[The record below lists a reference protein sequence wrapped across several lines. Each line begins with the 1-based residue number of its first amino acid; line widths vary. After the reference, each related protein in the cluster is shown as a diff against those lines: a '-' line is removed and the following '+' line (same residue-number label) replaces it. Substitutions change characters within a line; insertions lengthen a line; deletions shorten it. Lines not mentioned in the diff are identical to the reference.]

1 MSLPTEKAIPNVR
14 NGTEDSQAT
23 EELSEQVYYA
33 IASVYV
39 VLAVIAFIFNTLVL
53 FVFTKDSSL
62 RSHSN
67 ILILSIAIG
76 DWIQAV
82 VAYPLGVVGILSK
95 SWQTTGTTCSC
106 YGFIVAFLSFSTMLH
121 HATFAI
127 ERAIVIK
134 FSFSFSVVN
143 KLKYIIVGLW
153 LFALIWSSL
162 PLIGWSGYAPEGG
175 RSVCS
180 IDWQSS
186 DPSAVAYIWC
196 IFVLFFLA
204 PFITMVASYCSI
216 YRNVKRMTQTAHNI
230 WGECAA
236 PTLETI
242 LAESRTARM
251 ACIMSFCFLFA
262 WTPYAAVSLYAIIR
276 APEPAISPLMATLP
290 ALFAKTAPCYNPLI
304 YFLLFKKFRSS
315 LRKVLRPLPICRR
328 FLRQESSGGNME
340 VISRL
345 TASDDKENTS
355 KPNEV
360 LPRQV
365 QDAVTIWWHKR
376 KSLFVT
382 LFFIRSYDQRKLP
395 VKKVW
400 CHKADVNDQLYS
412 RYLANGNQTMIHS
425 QTILTSWCD
434 VM

>member
-53 FVFTKDSSL
+53 VVFTKDSSL

-134 FSFSFSVVN
+134 FSFSFSIVN
-143 KLKYIIVGLW
+143 KLKYIIFGLW

-204 PFITMVASYCSI
+204 PFITMIASYCSI

-236 PTLETI
+236 PTLEII

-276 APEPAISPLMATLP
+276 APKPAISPLMATLP

-382 LFFIRSYDQRKLP
+382 LFFHQIIWSEEASSEKDLM
-395 VKKVW
+395 
-400 CHKADVNDQLYS
+400 S
-412 RYLANGNQTMIHS
+412 
-425 QTILTSWCD
+425 
-434 VM
+434 

>member
-23 EELSEQVYYA
+23 EELNEQVYYA

-53 FVFTKDSSL
+53 VVFTKDSSL

-134 FSFSFSVVN
+134 FSFSFSIVN
-143 KLKYIIVGLW
+143 KLKYIIFGLW

-204 PFITMVASYCSI
+204 PFITMVTAYGSI

-230 WGECAA
+230 WGEYAA
-236 PTLETI
+236 QTLETI

-262 WTPYAAVSLYAIIR
+262 WTPYAAVSLYAMIR
-276 APEPAISPLMATLP
+276 APKPAISPLMATLP

-382 LFFIRSYDQRKLP
+382 LFFHQIIWSEEASSEKDLM
-395 VKKVW
+395 
-400 CHKADVNDQLYS
+400 S
-412 RYLANGNQTMIHS
+412 
-425 QTILTSWCD
+425 
-434 VM
+434 

>member
-53 FVFTKDSSL
+53 VVFTKDSSL

-82 VAYPLGVVGILSK
+82 VAYPLGVIGILSK

-134 FSFSFSVVN
+134 FSFSFSIVN

-236 PTLETI
+236 PTLEII

-382 LFFIRSYDQRKLP
+382 LFFHQIIWSEEASSEKDLM
-395 VKKVW
+395 
-400 CHKADVNDQLYS
+400 S
-412 RYLANGNQTMIHS
+412 
-425 QTILTSWCD
+425 
-434 VM
+434 

>member
-134 FSFSFSVVN
+134 FSFSFSIVN

-236 PTLETI
+236 PTLEII

>member
-14 NGTEDSQAT
+14 NGTGDSQAT
-23 EELSEQVYYA
+23 GELSEQVYYA

-53 FVFTKDSSL
+53 VVFTKDSSL

-134 FSFSFSVVN
+134 FSFSFSIVN
-143 KLKYIIVGLW
+143 KLKYIIFGLW

-204 PFITMVASYCSI
+204 PFITMVTAYGSI

-230 WGECAA
+230 WGEYAA
-236 PTLETI
+236 QTLETI

-276 APEPAISPLMATLP
+276 APKPAISPLMATLP

-382 LFFIRSYDQRKLP
+382 LFFHQIIWSEEASSEKDLM
-395 VKKVW
+395 
-400 CHKADVNDQLYS
+400 S
-412 RYLANGNQTMIHS
+412 
-425 QTILTSWCD
+425 
-434 VM
+434 

>member
-134 FSFSFSVVN
+134 FSFSFSIVN

-204 PFITMVASYCSI
+204 PFITMVTAYGSI

-230 WGECAA
+230 WGEYAA
-236 PTLETI
+236 QTLETI

-382 LFFIRSYDQRKLP
+382 LF
-395 VKKVW
+395 
-400 CHKADVNDQLYS
+400 CHQIIWSEEASSDLEKGLMS
-412 RYLANGNQTMIHS
+412 
-425 QTILTSWCD
+425 
-434 VM
+434 

>member
-53 FVFTKDSSL
+53 VVFTKDSSL

-134 FSFSFSVVN
+134 FSFSFSIVN
-143 KLKYIIVGLW
+143 KLKYIIFGLW

-230 WGECAA
+230 WGEYAA
-236 PTLETI
+236 QTLETI

-276 APEPAISPLMATLP
+276 APKPAISPLMATLP

-382 LFFIRSYDQRKLP
+382 LFFHQIIWSEEASSEKDLM
-395 VKKVW
+395 
-400 CHKADVNDQLYS
+400 S
-412 RYLANGNQTMIHS
+412 
-425 QTILTSWCD
+425 
-434 VM
+434 

>member
-53 FVFTKDSSL
+53 VVFTKDSSL

-82 VAYPLGVVGILSK
+82 VAYPLGVIGILSK

-134 FSFSFSVVN
+134 FSFSFSIVN

-230 WGECAA
+230 WGEYAA
-236 PTLETI
+236 QTLETI

-262 WTPYAAVSLYAIIR
+262 WTPYAAVSLYAMIR
-276 APEPAISPLMATLP
+276 APKPAISPLMATLP

-382 LFFIRSYDQRKLP
+382 LFFHQIIWSEEASSEKDLM
-395 VKKVW
+395 
-400 CHKADVNDQLYS
+400 S
-412 RYLANGNQTMIHS
+412 
-425 QTILTSWCD
+425 
-434 VM
+434 

>member
-1 MSLPTEKAIPNVR
+1 MNLPTEKVIPNVR

-23 EELSEQVYYA
+23 EELGEQVYYA

-53 FVFTKDSSL
+53 VVFTKDSSL

-134 FSFSFSVVN
+134 FSFSFSIVN
-143 KLKYIIVGLW
+143 KLKYIIFGLW

-230 WGECAA
+230 WGEYAA
-236 PTLETI
+236 QTLETI

-262 WTPYAAVSLYAIIR
+262 WTPYAAVSLYAMIR
-276 APEPAISPLMATLP
+276 APKPAISPLMATLP

-365 QDAVTIWWHKR
+365 QDAVTI
-376 KSLFVT
+376 
-382 LFFIRSYDQRKLP
+382 
-395 VKKVW
+395 
-400 CHKADVNDQLYS
+400 
-412 RYLANGNQTMIHS
+412 
-425 QTILTSWCD
+425 
-434 VM
+434 

>member
-53 FVFTKDSSL
+53 VVFTKDSSL

-106 YGFIVAFLSFSTMLH
+106 YGFIVAFLSFGTMLH

-134 FSFSFSVVN
+134 FSFSFSIVN

-204 PFITMVASYCSI
+204 PFITMVTAYGSI

-230 WGECAA
+230 WGEYAA
-236 PTLETI
+236 QTLETI

-262 WTPYAAVSLYAIIR
+262 WTPYAAVSLYAMIR
-276 APEPAISPLMATLP
+276 APKPAISPLMATLP

-382 LFFIRSYDQRKLP
+382 LFFHQIIWSEEASSEKDLM
-395 VKKVW
+395 
-400 CHKADVNDQLYS
+400 S
-412 RYLANGNQTMIHS
+412 
-425 QTILTSWCD
+425 
-434 VM
+434 

>member
-53 FVFTKDSSL
+53 VVFTKDSSL

-134 FSFSFSVVN
+134 FSFSFSIVN
-143 KLKYIIVGLW
+143 KLKYIIFGLW

-236 PTLETI
+236 PTLEII

-262 WTPYAAVSLYAIIR
+262 WTPYAAVSLYAMIR
-276 APEPAISPLMATLP
+276 APKPAISPLMATLP

-382 LFFIRSYDQRKLP
+382 LFFHQIIWSEEASSEKDLM
-395 VKKVW
+395 
-400 CHKADVNDQLYS
+400 S
-412 RYLANGNQTMIHS
+412 
-425 QTILTSWCD
+425 
-434 VM
+434 

>member
-204 PFITMVASYCSI
+204 PFITMVTAYGSI

-230 WGECAA
+230 WGEYAA
-236 PTLETI
+236 QTLETI

>member
-53 FVFTKDSSL
+53 VVFTKDSSL

-134 FSFSFSVVN
+134 FSFSFSIVN
-143 KLKYIIVGLW
+143 KLKYIIFGLW

-204 PFITMVASYCSI
+204 PFITMVTAYGSI

-262 WTPYAAVSLYAIIR
+262 WTPYAAVSLYAMIR
-276 APEPAISPLMATLP
+276 APKPAISPLMATLP

-376 KSLFVT
+376 KSPFVT
-382 LFFIRSYDQRKLP
+382 LFFHQIIWSEEASSEKDLM
-395 VKKVW
+395 
-400 CHKADVNDQLYS
+400 S
-412 RYLANGNQTMIHS
+412 
-425 QTILTSWCD
+425 
-434 VM
+434 

>member
-53 FVFTKDSSL
+53 VVFTKDSSL

-134 FSFSFSVVN
+134 FSFSFSIVN
-143 KLKYIIVGLW
+143 KLKYIIFGLW

-230 WGECAA
+230 WGEYAA
-236 PTLETI
+236 QTLETI

-262 WTPYAAVSLYAIIR
+262 WTPYAAVSLYAMIR
-276 APEPAISPLMATLP
+276 APKPAISPLMATLP

-382 LFFIRSYDQRKLP
+382 LFFHQIIWSEEASSEKDLM
-395 VKKVW
+395 
-400 CHKADVNDQLYS
+400 S
-412 RYLANGNQTMIHS
+412 
-425 QTILTSWCD
+425 
-434 VM
+434 

>member
-53 FVFTKDSSL
+53 VVFTKDSSL

-134 FSFSFSVVN
+134 FSFSFSIVN
-143 KLKYIIVGLW
+143 KLKYIIFGLW

-204 PFITMVASYCSI
+204 PFITMVTAYGSI

-236 PTLETI
+236 PTLEII

-262 WTPYAAVSLYAIIR
+262 WTPYAAVSLYAMIR
-276 APEPAISPLMATLP
+276 APKPAISPLMATLP

-382 LFFIRSYDQRKLP
+382 LFFHQIIWSEEASSEKDLM
-395 VKKVW
+395 
-400 CHKADVNDQLYS
+400 S
-412 RYLANGNQTMIHS
+412 
-425 QTILTSWCD
+425 
-434 VM
+434 

>member
-53 FVFTKDSSL
+53 VVFTKDSSL

-134 FSFSFSVVN
+134 FSFSFSIVN
-143 KLKYIIVGLW
+143 KLKYIIFGLW

-204 PFITMVASYCSI
+204 PFITMVTAYCSI

-230 WGECAA
+230 WGEYAA
-236 PTLETI
+236 QTLETI

-262 WTPYAAVSLYAIIR
+262 WTPYAAVSLYAMIR
-276 APEPAISPLMATLP
+276 APKPAISPLMATLP

-382 LFFIRSYDQRKLP
+382 LFFHQIIWSEEASSEKGLM
-395 VKKVW
+395 
-400 CHKADVNDQLYS
+400 S
-412 RYLANGNQTMIHS
+412 
-425 QTILTSWCD
+425 
-434 VM
+434 

>member
-53 FVFTKDSSL
+53 VVFTKDSSL

-134 FSFSFSVVN
+134 FSFSFSIVN
-143 KLKYIIVGLW
+143 KLKYIIFGLW

-204 PFITMVASYCSI
+204 PFITMVTAYGSI

-230 WGECAA
+230 WGEYAA
-236 PTLETI
+236 QTLETI

-262 WTPYAAVSLYAIIR
+262 WTPYAAVSLYAMIR
-276 APEPAISPLMATLP
+276 APKPAISPLMATLP

-365 QDAVTIWWHKR
+365 QDTVTIWWHKR

-382 LFFIRSYDQRKLP
+382 LFFHQIIWSEEASSEKDLM
-395 VKKVW
+395 
-400 CHKADVNDQLYS
+400 S
-412 RYLANGNQTMIHS
+412 
-425 QTILTSWCD
+425 
-434 VM
+434 

>member
-53 FVFTKDSSL
+53 VVFTKDSSL

-82 VAYPLGVVGILSK
+82 VAYPLGVIGILSK

-134 FSFSFSVVN
+134 FSFSFSIVN

-204 PFITMVASYCSI
+204 PFITMVTAYGSI

-230 WGECAA
+230 WGEYAA
-236 PTLETI
+236 QTLETI

-382 LFFIRSYDQRKLP
+382 LFFHQIIWSEEASSEKDLM
-395 VKKVW
+395 
-400 CHKADVNDQLYS
+400 S
-412 RYLANGNQTMIHS
+412 
-425 QTILTSWCD
+425 
-434 VM
+434 

>member
-39 VLAVIAFIFNTLVL
+39 ILAVIAFIFNTLVL

-106 YGFIVAFLSFSTMLH
+106 YGFIVAFLSFGTMLH

-134 FSFSFSVVN
+134 FSFSFSIVN

-230 WGECAA
+230 WGEYAA
-236 PTLETI
+236 QTLETI

-276 APEPAISPLMATLP
+276 APKPAISPLMATLP

-382 LFFIRSYDQRKLP
+382 LFFHQIIWSEEASSEKDLM
-395 VKKVW
+395 
-400 CHKADVNDQLYS
+400 S
-412 RYLANGNQTMIHS
+412 
-425 QTILTSWCD
+425 
-434 VM
+434 

>member
-134 FSFSFSVVN
+134 FSFSFSIVN

-236 PTLETI
+236 PTLEII

-382 LFFIRSYDQRKLP
+382 LF
-395 VKKVW
+395 
-400 CHKADVNDQLYS
+400 CHQIIWSEEASSDLEKGLMS
-412 RYLANGNQTMIHS
+412 
-425 QTILTSWCD
+425 
-434 VM
+434 

>member
-53 FVFTKDSSL
+53 VVFTKDSSL

-134 FSFSFSVVN
+134 FSFSFSIVN

-230 WGECAA
+230 WGEYAA
-236 PTLETI
+236 QTLETI

-262 WTPYAAVSLYAIIR
+262 WTPYAAVSLYAMIR
-276 APEPAISPLMATLP
+276 APKPAISPLMATLP

-382 LFFIRSYDQRKLP
+382 LFFHQIIWSEEASSEKGLM
-395 VKKVW
+395 
-400 CHKADVNDQLYS
+400 S
-412 RYLANGNQTMIHS
+412 
-425 QTILTSWCD
+425 
-434 VM
+434 

>member
-53 FVFTKDSSL
+53 VVFTKDSSL

-134 FSFSFSVVN
+134 FSFSFSIVN
-143 KLKYIIVGLW
+143 KLKYIIFGLW

-204 PFITMVASYCSI
+204 PFITMVTAYGSI

-230 WGECAA
+230 WGEYAA
-236 PTLETI
+236 QTLETI

-276 APEPAISPLMATLP
+276 APKPAISPLMATLP

-382 LFFIRSYDQRKLP
+382 LFFHQIIWSEEASSEKDLM
-395 VKKVW
+395 
-400 CHKADVNDQLYS
+400 S
-412 RYLANGNQTMIHS
+412 
-425 QTILTSWCD
+425 
-434 VM
+434 

>member
-1 MSLPTEKAIPNVR
+1 MSLPTEKAIPYVR

-53 FVFTKDSSL
+53 VVFTKDSSL

-134 FSFSFSVVN
+134 FSFSFSIVN
-143 KLKYIIVGLW
+143 KLKYIIFGLW

-230 WGECAA
+230 WGEYAA
-236 PTLETI
+236 QTLETI

-262 WTPYAAVSLYAIIR
+262 WTPYAAVSLYAMIR
-276 APEPAISPLMATLP
+276 APKPAISPLMATLP

-382 LFFIRSYDQRKLP
+382 LFFHQIIWSEEASSEKDLM
-395 VKKVW
+395 
-400 CHKADVNDQLYS
+400 S
-412 RYLANGNQTMIHS
+412 
-425 QTILTSWCD
+425 
-434 VM
+434 

>member
-53 FVFTKDSSL
+53 VVFTKDSSL

-134 FSFSFSVVN
+134 FSFSFSIVN
-143 KLKYIIVGLW
+143 KLKYIIFGLW

-204 PFITMVASYCSI
+204 PFITMVTAYGSI

-230 WGECAA
+230 WGEYAA
-236 PTLETI
+236 QTLETI

-262 WTPYAAVSLYAIIR
+262 WTPYAAVSLYAMIR
-276 APEPAISPLMATLP
+276 APKPAISPLMATLP

-382 LFFIRSYDQRKLP
+382 LFFHQIIWSEEASSEKDLM
-395 VKKVW
+395 
-400 CHKADVNDQLYS
+400 S
-412 RYLANGNQTMIHS
+412 
-425 QTILTSWCD
+425 
-434 VM
+434 

>member
-1 MSLPTEKAIPNVR
+1 MSLPTEKVIPNVR

-23 EELSEQVYYA
+23 EELGEQVYYA

-106 YGFIVAFLSFSTMLH
+106 YGFIVAFLSFSIMLH

-134 FSFSFSVVN
+134 FSFSFSIVN

-230 WGECAA
+230 WGEYAA
-236 PTLETI
+236 QTLETI

-276 APEPAISPLMATLP
+276 APKPAISPLMATLP

-382 LFFIRSYDQRKLP
+382 LFFHQIIWSEEASSEKDLM
-395 VKKVW
+395 
-400 CHKADVNDQLYS
+400 S
-412 RYLANGNQTMIHS
+412 
-425 QTILTSWCD
+425 
-434 VM
+434 

>member
-134 FSFSFSVVN
+134 FSFSFSIVN

-204 PFITMVASYCSI
+204 PFITMVTAYGSI

-230 WGECAA
+230 WGEYAA
-236 PTLETI
+236 QTLETI

>member
-1 MSLPTEKAIPNVR
+1 MNLPTEKVIPNVR

-53 FVFTKDSSL
+53 VVFTKDSSL

-134 FSFSFSVVN
+134 FSFSFSIVN

-204 PFITMVASYCSI
+204 PFITMVTAYGSI

-230 WGECAA
+230 WGEYAA
-236 PTLETI
+236 QTLETI

-382 LFFIRSYDQRKLP
+382 LF
-395 VKKVW
+395 
-400 CHKADVNDQLYS
+400 CHQIIWSEEASSDLEKGLMS
-412 RYLANGNQTMIHS
+412 
-425 QTILTSWCD
+425 
-434 VM
+434 

>member
-1 MSLPTEKAIPNVR
+1 MSLPAEKAIPNVR

-134 FSFSFSVVN
+134 FSFSFSIVN

-382 LFFIRSYDQRKLP
+382 LF
-395 VKKVW
+395 
-400 CHKADVNDQLYS
+400 CHQIIWSEEASSDLEKGLMS
-412 RYLANGNQTMIHS
+412 
-425 QTILTSWCD
+425 
-434 VM
+434 

>member
-53 FVFTKDSSL
+53 VVFTKDSSL

-134 FSFSFSVVN
+134 FSFSFSIVN
-143 KLKYIIVGLW
+143 KLKYIIFGLW

-204 PFITMVASYCSI
+204 PFITMVTAYGSI

-230 WGECAA
+230 WGEYAA
-236 PTLETI
+236 QTLETI

-262 WTPYAAVSLYAIIR
+262 WTPYAAVSLYAMIR
-276 APEPAISPLMATLP
+276 APKPAISPLMATLP

-376 KSLFVT
+376 KSPFVT
-382 LFFIRSYDQRKLP
+382 LFFHQIIWSEEASSEKDLM
-395 VKKVW
+395 
-400 CHKADVNDQLYS
+400 S
-412 RYLANGNQTMIHS
+412 
-425 QTILTSWCD
+425 
-434 VM
+434 

>member
-53 FVFTKDSSL
+53 VVFTKDSSL

-134 FSFSFSVVN
+134 FSFSFSIVN

-230 WGECAA
+230 WGEYAA
-236 PTLETI
+236 QTLETI

-262 WTPYAAVSLYAIIR
+262 WTPYAAVSLYAMIR
-276 APEPAISPLMATLP
+276 APKPAISPLMATLP

-382 LFFIRSYDQRKLP
+382 LFFHQIIWSEEASSEKDLM
-395 VKKVW
+395 
-400 CHKADVNDQLYS
+400 S
-412 RYLANGNQTMIHS
+412 
-425 QTILTSWCD
+425 
-434 VM
+434 

>member
-1 MSLPTEKAIPNVR
+1 MNLPTEKVIPNVR

-53 FVFTKDSSL
+53 VVFTKDSSL

-82 VAYPLGVVGILSK
+82 VAYPLGVIGILSK

-134 FSFSFSVVN
+134 FSFSFSIVN

-186 DPSAVAYIWC
+186 DPSAVAYICC
-196 IFVLFFLA
+196 IFVLFFVA

-230 WGECAA
+230 WGEYAA
-236 PTLETI
+236 QTLETI

-304 YFLLFKKFRSS
+304 YFMLFKKFRSS

-382 LFFIRSYDQRKLP
+382 LF
-395 VKKVW
+395 
-400 CHKADVNDQLYS
+400 CHQIIWSEEASSDLEKGLMS
-412 RYLANGNQTMIHS
+412 
-425 QTILTSWCD
+425 
-434 VM
+434 

>member
-134 FSFSFSVVN
+134 FSFSFSIVN

-382 LFFIRSYDQRKLP
+382 LF
-395 VKKVW
+395 
-400 CHKADVNDQLYS
+400 CHQIIWSEEASSDLEKGLMS
-412 RYLANGNQTMIHS
+412 
-425 QTILTSWCD
+425 
-434 VM
+434 